1 MSFPPAPKP
10 KSLLGY
16 YRQLSP
22 SASIMVSPLCIG
34 AMNFGTAWKDFMGIC
49 DKDAVF
55 EILDYYHEHG
65 GNFIDTASVYQDG
78 QSEQWLG
85 EWMESRNVRD
95 QMVVATKYT
104 SGLHLNFPEGDIQ
117 VNFAG
122 NSKKALHTSLETSLK
137 RLRTDHVDI
146 LYVHYWDYTTSIPE
160 LMRSLD
166 DVVRAGKVLYLGISD
181 TPAWIV
187 SKANEYARQQGLSQF
202 VVYQGKWNALERDF
216 EREIIP
222 MTQAEGMGLAPWS
235 AMGGGKF
242 KTAEQWK
249 QNEGRKFGPASE
261 NEIKMSGI
269 LEKIGEKKDVPL
281 TSIALAYVLHK
292 APYTFPIIG
301 GRKIEHLKSNIDAL
315 GVELS
320 QEDIDEIEAAF
331 PFDLGFPH
339 SFLSRTPNK
348 HAGPGTGFA
357 RKVSA
362 WIDPVEPPK
371 PISASKH
378 K

>member
-1 MSFPPAPKP
+1 MSLPPAPKP

-22 SASIMVSPLCIG
+22 SASVMVSPLSIG
-34 AMNFGTAWKDFMGIC
+34 AMNFGTACSVAFRTSVVANAISSQEGLYGHLRKNT
-49 DKDAVF
+49 VL

-65 GNFIDTASVYQDG
+65 GNFIDTASAYQDG

-104 SGLHLNFPEGDIQ
+104 SVRQKNDTYYYLRNLVTRSQGIYINLPEGDDIH

-122 NSKKALHTSLETSLK
+122 NSKKALRTSLDTSLK

-146 LYVHYWDYTTSIPE
+146 LYVHYWDHTTSIPE

-235 AMGGGKF
+235 SMGGGKF

-269 LEKIGEKKDVPL
+269 LEKIGEN
-281 TSIALAYVLHK
+281 ALLA
-292 APYTFPIIG
+292 
-301 GRKIEHLKSNIDAL
+301 
-315 GVELS
+315 
-320 QEDIDEIEAAF
+320 
-331 PFDLGFPH
+331 
-339 SFLSRTPNK
+339 
-348 HAGPGTGFA
+348 
-357 RKVSA
+357 
-362 WIDPVEPPK
+362 
-371 PISASKH
+371 
-378 K
+378 